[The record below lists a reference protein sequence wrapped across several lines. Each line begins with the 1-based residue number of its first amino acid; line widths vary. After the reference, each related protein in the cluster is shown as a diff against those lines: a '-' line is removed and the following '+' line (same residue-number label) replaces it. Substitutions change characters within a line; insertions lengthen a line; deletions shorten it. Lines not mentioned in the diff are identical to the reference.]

1 MHGRA
6 SKVVET
12 IGCRCTDI
20 CCVQE
25 SCWKG
30 YLARLISAKGFK
42 YNFIWSE
49 GNPGFGGAGVL
60 LNGNWIDKVISV
72 VRLNHGIMSI

>member
-1 MHGRA
+1 MHGRT

-25 SCWKG
+25 SYWKG
-30 YLARLISAKGFK
+30 YLARLISAKCFK
-42 YNFIWSE
+42 YNFIWSG